1 LWARAPALRAG
12 TFRAI
17 VFDELFD
24 DRFAGLFVDF
34 VPRVPTAIRQ
44 PSP

>member
-1 LWARAPALRAG
+1 VLRAG
-12 TFRAI
+12 AFRAV

-24 DRFAGLFVDF
+24 DRFAGRFADL